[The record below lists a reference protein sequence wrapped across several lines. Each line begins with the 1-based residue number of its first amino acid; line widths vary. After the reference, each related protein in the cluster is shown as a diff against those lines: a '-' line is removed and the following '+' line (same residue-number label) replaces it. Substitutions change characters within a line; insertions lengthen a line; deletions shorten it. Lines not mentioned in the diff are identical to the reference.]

1 MKKFLFTL
9 MIFCLFALNI
19 AAKTP
24 HAVEEDFDYN
34 KIYALDIL
42 AQKRPLK
49 YSFQDETGNYQNI
62 DIPSLYQKWFKG
74 VQSYLNREKNPV
86 FDRYKDIVDFAASP
100 QAYELSG
107 TPDIAFF
114 VTVNN
119 YSRYCSR
126 NSAGCFKHNNN
137 IMNIAVRPVLGD
149 AQITLVHEIGHSLR
163 LLDLYDGEFQDKY
176 AKNGSGV
183 QKAIMNEENRLT
195 CDDYDGIINALYLVF
210 KQQNPQEP
218 DLDFTSFCGDKKYH
232 NAQQLDREPVIVD
245 YNNTRTV
252 YTFCKE
258 GGINSIFQSEP
269 NNIGKIHKVIQRS
282 AGCQYIPFK
291 SKLPALDKTNDYT
304 LKDLLTREIVQ
315 SNHPAASTKHLD
327 YFLVPDMNGL
337 NIKVNLEDKTV
348 PAVVIS
354 ADENNKILYLYAYL
368 NKNYVF
374 VFDRFER
381 AAFVYDRQNLYDI
394 FTAGSCQPK
403 TPPDKCA
410 EMKKLR
416 DDMTAYFNIKKEDAG
431 WGGIGFAHKY
441 IENASLW
448 ELWLKTNFKN
458 SRPIIDEMKKEI
470 SSSDFTT
477 SGFTK
482 INL

>member
-19 AAKTP
+19 TAKTP
-24 HAVEEDFDYN
+24 HAIEEEFN
-34 KIYALDIL
+34 PQKMYALDIL
-42 AQKRPLK
+42 AQKMPLK
-49 YSFQDETGNYQNI
+49 YSFQDDTGKYGNI

-74 VQSYLNREKNPV
+74 LQFYLDMEKSPV
-86 FDRYKDIVDFAASP
+86 FDRYKDIVNFAASN
-100 QAYELSG
+100 QAYELSE

-119 YSRYCSR
+119 YARYCSS

-137 IMNIAVRPVLGD
+137 IMTIAAKPVLSD
-149 AQITLVHEIGHSLR
+149 VQITLVHEIGHSLR
-163 LLDLYDGEFQDKY
+163 LLDLYQGEFQDKY

-183 QKAIMNEENRLT
+183 QISIMGDETRLT
-195 CDDYDGIINALYLVF
+195 CDDYDGIMNALYTIL
-210 KQQNPQEP
+210 KKQNPQEP
-218 DLDFTSFCGDKKYH
+218 DLDFISFCRNRKYH
-232 NAQQLDREPVIVD
+232 NAQQLDRKPVIVD

-258 GGINSIFQSEP
+258 GEVNSILQSEP
-269 NNIGKIHKVIQRS
+269 NNIGKIHKVVQSS
-282 AGCQYIPFK
+282 AGCQHIPFN
-291 SKLPALDKTNDYT
+291 SKMPDLDKNDDYI

-315 SNHPAASTKHLD
+315 TNHPATFKKHFD

-337 NIKVNLEDKTV
+337 NIKVNLEDTTA
-348 PAVVIS
+348 PAIVIS

-381 AAFVYDRQNLYDI
+381 AAFVYDRKTLYDI
-394 FTAGSCQPK
+394 FTAGSCRQK
-403 TPPDKCA
+403 TPPEKCA
-410 EMKKLR
+410 EMKKMR
-416 DDMTAYFNIKKEDAG
+416 DDMMDAG
-431 WGGIGFAHKY
+431 WGGIGYAHKY
-441 IENASLW
+441 IENASAW

-458 SRPIIDEMKKEI
+458 SRPVIDEMKEELSLPDLK
-470 SSSDFTT
+470 D
-477 SGFTK
+477 GVKK